1 MSETG
6 ELKEEAARI
15 RQELIAI
22 AKRMRALDERV
33 REVVNLQA
41 GLKAAVNLSLDYL
54 DAIENKLR
62 KG

>member
-1 MSETG
+1 MSENG

-33 REVVNLQA
+33 RDVVNLQA

-54 DAIENKLR
+54 DMIEAKLR
-62 KG
+62 KS